1 MKKLLSAVLVAA
13 AFCFGGCA
21 EKSAAVQNDR
31 LYFFYADTCPHC
43 HEAEAYI
50 RQKHPGLK
58 MEKVDVQTPQGYALF
73 VKCAEKFNLGQRIGT
88 PLFCMG
94 DNYLMGWAPE
104 YTSRFDAY
112 AQPFL

>member
-13 AFCFGGCA
+13 AFCLGGCA
-21 EKSAAVQNDR
+21 EKSAIQSDKI
-31 LYFFYADTCPHC
+31 YFFYSETCPHC
-43 HEAEAYI
+43 HDAEAY
-50 RQKHPGLK
+50 
-58 MEKVDVQTPQGYALF
+58 LF

-104 YTSRFDAY
+104 YENRFDAY
-112 AQPFL
+112 ARPFL

>member
-13 AFCFGGCA
+13 AFCLGGCA
-21 EKSAAVQNDR
+21 EKSAIQSDKI
-31 LYFFYADTCPHC
+31 YFFYSETCPHC
-43 HEAEAYI
+43 HDAETYI
-50 RQKHPGLK
+50 SQKHPGLK
-58 MEKVDVQTPQGYALF
+58 MEKVDVQTPRGYTLF

-104 YTSRFDAY
+104 YENRFNTY
-112 AQPFL
+112 ARPFL